1 MCSYVKTE
9 EFFRM
14 IMRKYSK
21 KPPDIS
27 WAFEFAKKSMMFFD
41 CDIKYSAENI
51 LYNIRDDEM
60 RMCFLFINRTTRLTG
75 FPGWEGSFKFRIFQ
89 SNNY

>member
-1 MCSYVKTE
+1 MTMCSYVKTE

-27 WAFEFAKKSMMFFD
+27 WAFEFAKKSMIFFD
-41 CDIKYSAENI
+41 CDIKY
-51 LYNIRDDEM
+51 DEM
-60 RMCFLFINRTTRLTG
+60 SMWWDQDPLPFY
-75 FPGWEGSFKFRIFQ
+75 K
-89 SNNY
+89 